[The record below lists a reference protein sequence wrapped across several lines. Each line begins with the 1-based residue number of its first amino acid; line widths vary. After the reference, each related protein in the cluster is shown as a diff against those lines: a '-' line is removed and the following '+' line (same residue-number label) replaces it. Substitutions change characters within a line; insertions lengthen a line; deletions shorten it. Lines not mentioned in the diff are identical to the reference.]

1 MVDEA
6 KGKKIFMQFTE
17 RREMIINDKDEGMGW
32 NGEAKSLYYERRRAD
47 TQLLVDRI
55 INTLINTFAKH
66 RYVWIRSSLLLI
78 II

>member
-1 MVDEA
+1 MNDE
-6 KGKKIFMQFTE
+6 
-17 RREMIINDKDEGMGW
+17 DEGMGC

-47 TQLLVDRI
+47 MQLLVDI
-55 INTLINTFAKH
+55 IRNTLINTFAKH

>member
-1 MVDEA
+1 MIMNDE
-6 KGKKIFMQFTE
+6 
-17 RREMIINDKDEGMGW
+17 DEGMGW

-47 TQLLVDRI
+47 MQVLVDRI